1 MVHSD
6 RKRGKSRSRIL
17 YWFRT
22 PPGVKVGRSALDE
35 DAIRQIEEF
44 NPGVEFDWT
53 RILKGQGVPPSELRD
68 AAPRPLG
75 PRSER
80 FRRDRPAQSRP
91 RMPSPVIPERSP
103 LPADTS
109 AEEQA
114 QDVVIDIGPPGA
126 ESVTEESAALV
137 LDTLDGLELVG
148 PPESPGATVPDPDVD
163 PPTPA
168 HARLGAEG
176 VLRLRARYAEV
187 LARISEK
194 LTEPVR
200 REELKLQAERL
211 NPDAWVTA
219 DEVTQGLEQYETVF
233 ASLREVVGR
242 KRRRRRRRG
251 GRQPQPGGGS
261 VAQEGQSTPDT
272 AESPEDAGA
281 GDDDD
286 SDAGDL

>member
-1 MVHSD
+1 VVHSD
-6 RKRGKSRSRIL
+6 KKRGKSRSRIL

-53 RILKGQGVPPSELRD
+53 RILRGQGAPPSEPRD
-68 AAPRPLG
+68 AAPRPQG
-75 PRSER
+75 PRVER
-80 FRRDRPAQSRP
+80 FRRDRPAQSRA
-91 RMPSPVIPERSP
+91 RGPSPVTPERPP
-103 LPADTS
+103 LPADTT
-109 AEEQA
+109 AENVV
-114 QDVVIDIGPPGA
+114 QDAALDIGQPGE
-126 ESVTEESAALV
+126 ESVMEESASL
-137 LDTLDGLELVG
+137 
-148 PPESPGATVPDPDVD
+148 VPDLEID

-194 LTEPVR
+194 VADSVR

-251 GRQPQPGGGS
+251 GPQPQSGGG
-261 VAQEGQSTPDT
+261 AGTPDGQSAPHT
-272 AESPEDAGA
+272 AESPEDAG
-281 GDDDD
+281 DDDD
-286 SDAGDL
+286 SDTGDL